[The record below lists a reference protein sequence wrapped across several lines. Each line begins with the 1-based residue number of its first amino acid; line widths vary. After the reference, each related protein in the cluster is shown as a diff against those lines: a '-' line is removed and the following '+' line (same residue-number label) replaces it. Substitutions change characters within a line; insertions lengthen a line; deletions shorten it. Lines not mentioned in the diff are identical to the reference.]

1 MKEPETFT
9 LNGNTYNFN
18 EATDAAKYYVM
29 QLNSMIEERVE
40 HQMKVDRLMA
50 AEGVFS
56 DRLTAEIESLSTP
69 EEPSEEP
76 SEEPPEVPA
85 EP

>member
-9 LNGNTYNFN
+9 LNGNTYNFS

-40 HQMKVDRLMA
+40 YQMKTDRILA
-50 AEGVFS
+50 AEAVFS
-56 DRLTAEIESLSTP
+56 DKLTAEIERLNTP
-69 EEPSEEP
+69 EDPV
-76 SEEPPEVPA
+76 EVPA